1 MATFVSP
8 FTGNVI
14 QPTDVSYLDLAV
26 ASGSTTQLSWP
37 ANTVSGGDTEP
48 AARIIDIT
56 GDGSGTIILPP
67 ASQGSVGSDILFN
80 NLSVG
85 AVTIELFDQPVAS
98 TTIASGESWY
108 FYLVDDDDTNVNAW
122 HTFAFGASTVNAD
135 ALSLAG
141 YGLQAQEGKL
151 NTSTLVNELYTDYQ
165 LVSTDRSRAYVWK
178 AGLGEVYLP
187 IEPPT
192 AGWYVMLR
200 NEGEGQ
206 VTVYAPYLKT
216 INGFATQVFFPTDS
230 AIITY
235 DVNTGNY
242 YTIGLPRTTL
252 VPYSS
257 AIYDVDSLPGNTLNL
272 VNAAVTIQ
280 TYVANTGSR
289 TQSLDVT
296 LPAITQIY
304 VITNQTNQVG
314 YSVTFNVVGSPD
326 APVIINTGT
335 VAILLTYGLKT
346 QILYGNNNLLQV
358 DGGNF

>member
-1 MATFVSP
+1 
-8 FTGNVI
+8 
-14 QPTDVSYLDLAV
+14 
-26 ASGSTTQLSWP
+26 
-37 ANTVSGGDTEP
+37 
-48 AARIIDIT
+48 
-56 GDGSGTIILPP
+56 
-67 ASQGSVGSDILFN
+67 
-80 NLSVG
+80 
-85 AVTIELFDQPVAS
+85 
-98 TTIASGESWY
+98 
-108 FYLVDDDDTNVNAW
+108 
-122 HTFAFGASTVNAD
+122 
-135 ALSLAG
+135 
-141 YGLQAQEGKL
+141 
-151 NTSTLVNELYTDYQ
+151 LYTDYQ